1 MLIKKDIGDIA
12 LIMQS
17 LIALLNPFTWN
28 FVIITYLTPELVDML
43 DAPVPFLIGVSTET
57 WDQICTIKEF
67 PDDIIIFDL
76 ETQERKFIPKLDLPE
91 LPRPYGDDLLAGFKD
106 VMHKKD
112 RHFQTLRAEYK
123 TMSKRQVEQHF
134 EEQYWAD
141 AQLSVKQLF
150 FNFLLVTVNNYIQFY
165 KTDVEQEEANAA
177 FLSSE
182 DFFDFDKYL
191 EWQEERS

>member
-43 DAPVPFLIGVSTET
+43 DAPVPFLIGVSTDT
-57 WDQICTIKEF
+57 WDQICSIKEF

-91 LPRPYGDDLLAGFKD
+91 LPKPYGDDLLAGLKD

-112 RHFQTLRAEYK
+112 RHF
-123 TMSKRQVEQHF
+123 
-134 EEQYWAD
+134 
-141 AQLSVKQLF
+141 
-150 FNFLLVTVNNYIQFY
+150 
-165 KTDVEQEEANAA
+165 
-177 FLSSE
+177 
-182 DFFDFDKYL
+182 
-191 EWQEERS
+191 